1 MTPNAASCWQAA
13 FAKLS
18 PDTQKKLDSLR
29 QEQTSGCPSNDIDSI
44 IALSRA
50 KQAQSE
56 GKGWIIDIGSRK
68 VNVRRAFSKVIDW
81 LDKFKAVGDT
91 AVNFDPVHAA
101 LPWAAFRFI
110 LQSFIAEREQMGYVI
125 TILEETARLV
135 HHGKVFEKI
144 YLETQAKDSF
154 GQELL
159 HYLRQDIV
167 ELYIALLEGLSFC
180 CSQLRKH
187 TIHRVSS
194 ALLKPDDSKRVLEQL
209 QDRWGK
215 LREQAQRCD
224 NCLTVQ
230 VSEDIQRYFPE
241 VYSILDKIFISMQSY
256 ERTNMLE
263 KISTVPFTGHHI
275 EIQDRRTPDTGEWI
289 LQSSEFQ
296 QWQAPG
302 TSSITLLYGIPG
314 AGKTFLTS
322 RVIDY
327 IGEQLSESEGFAYFY
342 CKRDEKDRSQPASV
356 LSSLIR
362 QLASPSQRTQEIHQ
376 EIKDLAARIRERA
389 LTLGVKMCQEILSRL
404 ISSYS
409 NTTIILDA
417 LDECDPDE
425 RSHFMDC
432 FSHLM
437 NQQPNLSIFISSR
450 KEADIIRHFKSN
462 TVIEIQATDNQ
473 NDIER
478 FLKEELA
485 RDCRWSSLEA
495 DLQCK
500 VTSTLFQMS
509 QGMFQWAALQVQQ
522 LRRLK
527 SWNRSFIEERLGKLP
542 RTLADAYWEIWQM
555 ILSQDGM
562 EGQLAKRAI
571 CWVLCAP
578 YPLSTEQLSTA
589 IKINPDDGNELFDFA
604 DTLTETDIHNLCHNF
619 LRLEMERVEWSDEVR
634 SVWRFCHLSAIEY
647 VETALVDQLQPYQN
661 TALACIKYVKAICD
675 LSIGWNHTFDR
686 FAGENWPELM
696 KQFLEHTP
704 AQAVN
709 CQPLLHFLGS
719 AHRSSETY
727 QNWAFK
733 WARVRY
739 SNGYSPLR
747 PESCALFAVCYFGL
761 TQVLR
766 EWCEADTELDLNACN
781 RDNVSPLGLAA
792 GEGHADL
799 CRLLLDKGANLNGGT
814 PNPLMQAC
822 SRNGV
827 STIPVLIEAGA
838 NIHMAHEFR
847 CYYSGRHTLCSQTP
861 IQIADWRPTG
871 DPPVTR
877 LLLDY
882 QVDVNW
888 KDAHGCT
895 ALDHALMD
903 SRFNKASI
911 LEQHGAKFGNLHH
924 AIRGAIRGGDVEWIE
939 KCIEAGADV
948 NICDERG
955 SALTEAAGYGSWA
968 AVDMLIEMGVDINQV
983 VETGPVFDL
992 DYGPTALA
1000 AAACGCGY
1008 LDTETEVELA
1018 QSLLD
1023 EGADPN
1029 IHDGKMTPLI
1039 QAAWGNDNSIFLEM
1053 LLDAGADVNFLVN
1066 DGVLS
1071 TALVAAVIDG
1081 SEEKVQILLD
1091 AEADANLGNKT
1102 ICPLSAAISDSYKR
1116 SRIYHWLPEHVRT
1129 PDEKFEILDL
1139 LLDAGADPNFNNGFS
1154 NCLCTIARN
1163 RHQYMDDLVAGGS
1176 AEEHWEL
1183 LIDIGADPALTFS
1196 EGPGS
1201 ALACAAFHGNVR
1213 FCRFL
1218 LDPELGVDPNAQLHG
1233 WFGNALLAAVRGAD
1247 IRRNEKLFG
1256 PFDNEFD
1263 KDKAFLK
1270 MLKDRYDRYS
1280 YNDGEFDG
1288 ISGNKN
1294 YQTDD
1299 PVRYYLDI
1307 IQILLQSG
1315 AEFPMPMYR
1324 ALGPLDTSLQLGE
1337 NSRFMNGTLGFRVR
1351 GKLITRFFV
1360 PQTLS
1365 GIIWNVALRTRSRP
1379 LFDRKLRRCGLQ
1391 RSLPPSACIFIKL
1404 SLSPRLPGFTYVAI
1418 HISPKRC
1425 VPLTY
1430 NENKKE
1436 FELFQNFTLP
1446 DTVSMND
1453 RIGIYRRGFGLRGWI
1468 VSLDSKSYLH
1478 MIIVGVTVALWLC
1491 VVNLKLL

>member
-1 MTPNAASCWQAA
+1 MIPNAASCWQAA

-50 KQAQSE
+50 KQVENE
-56 GKGWIIDIGSRK
+56 GKGWIINIGSRK
-68 VNVRRAFSKVIDW
+68 VNVRHAFSKVIDW

-110 LQSFIAEREQMGYVI
+110 LQSFIAEREQMGHII

-159 HYLRQDIV
+159 DHLRHDIV
-167 ELYIALLEGLSFC
+167 ELYVALLDGLSYC
-180 CSQLRKH
+180 CSQLQRH

-194 ALLKPDDSKRVLEQL
+194 ALLKPDDAKRVLEQL
-209 QDRWGK
+209 HDRWGK
-215 LREQAQRCD
+215 LKEQAQRCD

-230 VSEDIQRYFPE
+230 ISEDIQRCFPE
-241 VYSILDKIFISMQSY
+241 VYSILGKIFISMQSY

-289 LQSSEFQ
+289 LKSSEFQ
-296 QWQAPG
+296 QWQDPG

-327 IGEQLSESEGFAYFY
+327 IEEQLSESEGFAYFY

-376 EIKDLAARIRERA
+376 EIKDLAARVRERA

-417 LDECDPDE
+417 LDECDSDE
-425 RSHFMDC
+425 RSHFMEC
-432 FSHLM
+432 LSHLM
-437 NQQPNLSIFISSR
+437 SQQPNLRIFISSR

-462 TVIEIQATDNQ
+462 TVIEIQGTDNQ
-473 NDIER
+473 NDIEC

-495 DLQCK
+495 DLQYK
-500 VTSTLFQMS
+500 VTSTLFRMS

-527 SWNRSFIEERLGKLP
+527 SWNRSFIEDRLGKLP
-542 RTLADAYWEIWQM
+542 RTLADAYEEIWQM
-555 ILSQDGM
+555 ILCQDGM
-562 EGQLAKRAI
+562 ESQLAKRAI

-578 YPLSTEQLSTA
+578 RPLFTEELSTA
-589 IKINPDDGNELFDFA
+589 IKINTDDGNELFDFA

-619 LRLEMERVEWSDEVR
+619 LRLETG
-634 SVWRFCHLSAIEY
+634 VWRFCHLSAIEY
-647 VETALVDQLQPYQN
+647 VETALVDQLQPYQK
-661 TALACIKYVKAICD
+661 AAFACIKYVRAKCD
-675 LSIGWNHTFDR
+675 SSIPWNDSFNY
-686 FAGENWPELM
+686 FAADSWPDLA
-696 KQFLEHTP
+696 KQLCERAP
-704 AQAVN
+704 EQAAN
-709 CQPLLHFLGS
+709 CQPLLQFLGS
-719 AHRSSETY
+719 AHRSSEAY
-727 QNWAFK
+727 QK
-733 WARVRY
+733 WA
-739 SNGYSPLR
+739 SNWNWRSRNNNADFDFNPFQ
-747 PESCALFAVCYFGL
+747 PSSCALYAVCFFGL

-766 EWCEADTELDLNACN
+766 EWCEAGTELDLNACN
-781 RDNVSPLGLAA
+781 RHNVSPLGLAA
-792 GEGHADL
+792 GEGHADV

-822 SRNGV
+822 YFSSV

-838 NIHMAHEFR
+838 NIHMAYEFPCDYDVR
-847 CYYSGRHTLCSQTP
+847 CTLCSQTP
-861 IQIADWRPTG
+861 IRIADKELRR
-871 DPPVTR
+871 DPIVTR
-877 LLLDY
+877 LLLEY
-882 QVDVNW
+882 LVDVNW
-888 KDAHGCT
+888 KDSHGCT
-895 ALDHALMD
+895 ALDHALMEGHLD
-903 SRFNKASI
+903 KASA
-911 LEQHGAKFGNLHH
+911 LEQHGARFGNPNQ
-924 AIRGAIRGGDVEWIE
+924 AIRSAVGGTEAEWIK

-948 NICDERG
+948 NICDERE
-955 SALTEAAGYGSWA
+955 SALMQAARYSSLA
-968 AVDMLIEMGVDINQV
+968 AVDMLIEMGADINQV
-983 VETGPVFDL
+983 VEARPGFDL
-992 DYGPTALA
+992 GFGPTALA
-1000 AAACGCGY
+1000 AVCASGY
-1008 LDTETEVELA
+1008 VDIGVEPA
-1018 QSLLD
+1018 QRLLD
-1023 EGADPN
+1023 KGADPN

-1053 LLDAGADVNFLVN
+1053 LLDAGADVNFLVC

-1071 TALVAAVIDG
+1071 TALVAAVIHG
-1081 SEEKVQILLD
+1081 SADKVQVLLT
-1091 AEADANLGNKT
+1091 AGADANLGNKT
-1102 ICPLSAAISDSYKR
+1102 ICPLSAAISDSYKKDPN
-1116 SRIYHWLPEHVRT
+1116 HHGFPDDVPT
-1129 PDEKFEILDL
+1129 PDEKFDILIL
-1139 LLDAGADPNFNNGFS
+1139 LLEAGADPSFNNGFS
-1154 NCLCTIARN
+1154 NCLCTTARN
-1163 RHQYMDDLVAGGS
+1163 RHQYMDDLMAGGL
-1176 AEEHWEL
+1176 AEEHWQL
-1183 LIDIGADPALTFS
+1183 LIDIGADPTLTFN

-1201 ALACAAFHGNVR
+1201 ALACAAFHGNAR
-1213 FCRFL
+1213 FCHFL

-1247 IRRNEKLFG
+1247 IKRNENVFG
-1256 PFDNEFD
+1256 TSDGEFD
-1263 KDKAFLK
+1263 KDKAFLE
-1270 MLKDRYDRYS
+1270 MLDERYHRHSLFS
-1280 YNDGEFDG
+1280 YGWSNGMLG
-1288 ISGNKN
+1288 KKKN
-1294 YQTDD
+1294 QTDD
-1299 PVRYYLDI
+1299 VVRYYLDVV
-1307 IQILLQSG
+1307 QILLQSG
-1315 AEFPMPMYR
+1315 AEVPMPMYR
-1324 ALGPLDTSLQLGE
+1324 ALGPLAFSLQLRE
-1337 NSRFMNGTLGFRVR
+1337 NSRCVNGTLGFHVCGR
-1351 GKLITRFFV
+1351 
-1360 PQTLS
+1360 TLTHLFIPEIWVC
-1365 GIIWNVALRTRSRP
+1365 IIWNVASRAPSRT
-1379 LFDRKLRRCGLQ
+1379 LFDRKLRCYGLQ
-1391 RSLPPSACIFIKL
+1391 RSLPPSACIYIKL
-1404 SLSPRLPGFTYVAI
+1404 FSSPRLPGFNYVAI

-1430 NENKKE
+1430 NKNSKE
-1436 FELFQNFTLP
+1436 FKLFQRFNLP
-1446 DTVSMND
+1446 ETVSMKD
-1453 RIGIYRRGFGLRGWI
+1453 VIGIDRRAFGLRGWI
-1468 VSLDSKSYLH
+1468 VSLDSKSYLY

-1491 VVNLKLL
+1491 VISLKLT